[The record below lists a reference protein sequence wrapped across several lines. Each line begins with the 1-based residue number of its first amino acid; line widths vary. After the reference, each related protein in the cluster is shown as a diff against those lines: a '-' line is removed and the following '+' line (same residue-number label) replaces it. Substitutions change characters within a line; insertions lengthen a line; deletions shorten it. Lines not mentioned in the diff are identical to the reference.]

1 MKRYAADMM
10 DGKNISYRME
20 FPETT
25 EKISLSMEKRR
36 DMFLLFKEAVN
47 NLVKYSGAKNAL
59 VKVGLEGQSVSMLVK
74 DDGKGFDRNRVVSG
88 NGMHNMEQ
96 RAAAMGAVFSI
107 QSSPGKGTEVSLK
120 IKTS

>member
-1 MKRYAADMM
+1 
-10 DGKNISYRME
+10 ME

-59 VKVGLEGQSVSMLVK
+59 VKVGLQGQTLSMLVK
-74 DDGKGFDRNRVVSG
+74 DDGKGFDRGSVVSG
-88 NGMHNMEQ
+88 NGLYNMEQ
-96 RAAAMGAVFSI
+96 RAAVMGGIFSI
-107 QSSPGKGTEVSLK
+107 QSSPGKGTEVRLE
-120 IKTS
+120 IKAY